1 MKQCIK
7 IMSIILLGVFA
18 NQRSYSY
25 DFEVGGI
32 YYGYNTNT
40 QTAYVTKDYTK
51 EQTYTGNI
59 IIPSTVTYN
68 GRTLDVVE
76 IGTEAFS
83 KCRDLYS
90 VSLPNS
96 IKTIGQS
103 AFAGCGGIVS
113 LSLPSSVNSIGEY
126 AFSECIGMRS
136 INIPDKLEKIENCLF
151 KNCSSL
157 ENISLPNGLKDIGA
171 CAFQGCSSLKSV
183 TIPSSVTAIRRY
195 AFQDCSGIETLV
207 FEDGS
212 QDIWIEEIVS
222 GASYKPFDGAFIKHL
237 YIGRAYKRNGG
248 YPADYSPYYPID
260 FSQTKI
266 LSLGESV
273 KMINTWSE
281 SIETIYSFSLTPDK
295 ETVEFSNSTYINAKL
310 YVPTGTKEKYMDAKG
325 WKNFFNIIEIDIE
338 KMWNGKGEPKDDEK
352 PIQEKCGTP
361 TIGYND
367 GKLTF
372 TCKTEGAECVANI
385 SDTDIKTHYGNE
397 ISLTVTYTISVYA
410 TATGYENS
418 DVATATLCWI
428 DTEPKTEGIESGVAQ
443 VKANAVL
450 IQSHDGTVSV
460 EGVADGT
467 DITIYD
473 TSGQMVGSAKAQGT
487 ISTISTSLRR
497 GNVAIV
503 RIGDKSVKVV
513 MQ

>member
-1 MKQCIK
+1 MKQFIK

-18 NQRSYSY
+18 NQRGYSY

-68 GRTLDVVE
+68 GRTLDVTE
-76 IGTEAFS
+76 IGAEAFS
-83 KCRDLYS
+83 KCKELYS

-237 YIGRAYKRNGG
+237 YIGRAYQRNGG

-338 KMWNGKGEPKDDEK
+338 KMWNGQGNPNDDSQSK
-352 PIQEKCGTP
+352 EKCERP
-361 TIGYND
+361 TINYAN
-367 GKLTF
+367 GKLSY
-372 TCKTEGAECVANI
+372 TCATEGAICQSTI
-385 SDTDIKTHYGNE
+385 TDTDISSFSGNE
-397 ISLTVTYTISVYA
+397 VQLTVTYTINVYA
-410 TATGYENS
+410 TASGYENS
-418 DVATATLCWI
+418 DVVTATLCWI
-428 DTEPKTEGIESGVAQ
+428 DADPKTEGIENSISQ
-443 VKANAVL
+443 VRANAVL
-450 IQSHDGTVSV
+450 IQSHDGTLSIA
-460 EGVADGT
+460 GVADGT
-467 DITIYD
+467 DIAVYSP
-473 TSGQMVGSAKAQGT
+473 SGQMVGSAKAHGT
-487 ISTISTSLRR
+487 TSTVTTTLRS

-503 RIGDKSVKVV
+503 RIGEKSVKVV
-513 MQ
+513 IQ

>member
-1 MKQCIK
+1 
-7 IMSIILLGVFA
+7 MSIILLGVFA

-157 ENISLPNGLKDIGA
+157 ENISLPN
-171 CAFQGCSSLKSV
+171 
-183 TIPSSVTAIRRY
+183 
-195 AFQDCSGIETLV
+195 
-207 FEDGS
+207 
-212 QDIWIEEIVS
+212 
-222 GASYKPFDGAFIKHL
+222 
-237 YIGRAYKRNGG
+237 
-248 YPADYSPYYPID
+248 
-260 FSQTKI
+260 
-266 LSLGESV
+266 
-273 KMINTWSE
+273 
-281 SIETIYSFSLTPDK
+281 TP
-295 ETVEFSNSTYINAKL
+295 L
-310 YVPTGTKEKYMDAKG
+310 
-325 WKNFFNIIEIDIE
+325 
-338 KMWNGKGEPKDDEK
+338 
-352 PIQEKCGTP
+352 
-361 TIGYND
+361 
-367 GKLTF
+367 
-372 TCKTEGAECVANI
+372 
-385 SDTDIKTHYGNE
+385 
-397 ISLTVTYTISVYA
+397 
-410 TATGYENS
+410 
-418 DVATATLCWI
+418 
-428 DTEPKTEGIESGVAQ
+428 
-443 VKANAVL
+443 
-450 IQSHDGTVSV
+450 
-460 EGVADGT
+460 
-467 DITIYD
+467 
-473 TSGQMVGSAKAQGT
+473 
-487 ISTISTSLRR
+487 
-497 GNVAIV
+497 
-503 RIGDKSVKVV
+503 
-513 MQ
+513 